1 MKVSTDALRLLDSCN
16 DSDTCIESKL
26 LPPDLLS
33 CEDETSPKNARNDMA
48 FHMFRSDDANNNSF
62 EKFMPTKGLSSCN
75 MDNDE
80 GNTSASSTGN
90 YQHCG
95 NQMQV
100 SEFKVLV
107 DEHDSSNCLS
117 DKQSSPTTKYSS
129 IFSECLF
136 A

>member
-1 MKVSTDALRLLDSCN
+1 MKVTNDALRLLDSGN

-33 CEDETSPKNARNDMA
+33 ADEDETSPKNARNEMA

-62 EKFMPTKGLSSCN
+62 ENVMPAKQTSSC
-75 MDNDE
+75 DDE
-80 GNTSASSTGN
+80 GNTSASSMGN
-90 YQHCG
+90 YQPCG
-95 NQMQV
+95 KQMQV
-100 SEFKVLV
+100 SEFKVL
-107 DEHDSSNCLS
+107 DDADDNSNYLS
-117 DKQSSPTTKYSS
+117 HNQSSPVTKYSS